1 MCLSE
6 LFVMLPSP
14 YFFCVLHERLIKNTQ
29 SWGERKEKYFVGNRW
44 LPGRTEKNREIFVG
58 NCYVI
63 HMVTCEKKKLSCQDV
78 AAVFPPGLLDTLAL
92 VHNLL
97 PGEVFMTGG
106 TIRDLL
112 LGRKPADIDL
122 TVERGARDWARLL
135 AEKTGGT
142 YIVLGRE
149 EDAARVVWQGLDVDF
164 SSFRDGA
171 ASIEQELCKR
181 DITINSMGLPIT
193 GILGFADCRSKDFL
207 LVIDPLCGVQDL
219 EEKIIRV
226 TTKKS
231 FPADP
236 LRMLRVF
243 RFSAILDFSVDPDV
257 LHQIRTQKQSLARVS
272 AERIAHELDL
282 IMASPRAYTTFQAM
296 HECGL
301 LWEIFP
307 ELRAGAG
314 MEQPSSHHLDVFD
327 HCMEALCQME
337 LVLAAP
343 GRYFPENADDFK
355 AYLTAEGRTR
365 LLKWAAL
372 FHDVGKPVTYG
383 INEDKGGRITFYNHD
398 LEGAAL
404 FAALAAR
411 LRWSKDDSRF
421 VERLIAGHMRPFFL
435 ANNQRQGELTVKACL
450 RLIRH
455 VATHLPGLFLL
466 AMADALAG
474 KGENSPEEIEK
485 EVAGLFTRLREFEKS
500 HVNPVRTSPPLLTG
514 KDLIRELQLAP
525 GPLFGEILARV
536 EEARMEQRLSTR
548 EEALTLAAECVRQNL
563 H

>member
-1 MCLSE
+1 
-6 LFVMLPSP
+6 
-14 YFFCVLHERLIKNTQ
+14 
-29 SWGERKEKYFVGNRW
+29 
-44 LPGRTEKNREIFVG
+44 
-58 NCYVI
+58 
-63 HMVTCEKKKLSCQDV
+63 MVTCEKKKLPCRVV
-78 AAVFPPGLLDTLAL
+78 AALFPSGLLDMLAL
-92 VHNLL
+92 VHDLL

-135 AEKTGGT
+135 AEKIGGT

-149 EDAARVVWQGLDVDF
+149 EDAARVAWQGLDVDF

-171 ASIEQELCKR
+171 TSIEQELCKR
-181 DITINSMGLPIT
+181 DITINSMGLPIA
-193 GILGFADCRSKDFL
+193 GLFRDSGCKGQGAL
-207 LVIDPLCGVQDL
+207 LVIDPLGGAQDL
-219 EEKIIRV
+219 EEKIIRGAS
-226 TTKKS
+226 KKCFS
-231 FPADP
+231 ADP

-257 LHQIRTQKQSLARVS
+257 LHQISTQRQSLARVS
-272 AERIAHELDL
+272 TERIAHELDL
-282 IMASPRAYTTFQAM
+282 VMASPQAYTTFQAM

-301 LWEIFP
+301 LWEILP

-327 HCMEALCQME
+327 HCMEALHQME
-337 LVLAAP
+337 LVLTDP
-343 GRYFPENADDFK
+343 GLYFPENEDDFK
-355 AYLTAEGRTR
+355 AYLMAGGRRR

-372 FHDVGKPVTYG
+372 FHDVGKPATYG

-398 LEGAAL
+398 LQGADL
-404 FAALAAR
+404 FASIAAR

-485 EVAGLFTRLREFEKS
+485 EVAGLFTRLRGLEKS
-500 HVNPVRTSPPLLTG
+500 HVNPVRTAPPLLTG
-514 KDLIRELQLAP
+514 KDLIKELQLVP
-525 GPLFGEILARV
+525 GPLFRKILMSV
-536 EEARMEQRLSTR
+536 EEAQMEQRLSTR
-548 EEALTLAAECVRQNL
+548 EEALALAAEIVRQNV